1 MMCCGIYSYGFE
13 CSSCFSIRHVLF
25 IFHDSQENFSRQYAA
40 ACQNFYQHIHKYILK
55 INRASA
61 GGMMAAEDK
70 KERK

>member
-1 MMCCGIYSYGFE
+1 MMCCGIYSYGLNILAAFQYDT
-13 CSSCFSIRHVLF
+13 FFF
-25 IFHDSQENFSRQYAA
+25 IFHDSQENSSRQYGA
-40 ACQNFYQHIHKYILK
+40 ACQNFYQHKHTYVFK